1 MKNIKLT
8 YVVIVGLLIYILF
21 LQECGGSKKYFK
33 DIGKE
38 TIDTLKHTTDT
49 IRISHT
55 DTIILPPI
63 IKYVNIAIATP
74 TILYDTIYIQ
84 GQGVLDSIY
93 EYVNPYEDSLLS
105 GTITSTSTG
114 LILSQILEYTPKF
127 PEYIIRIDTV
137 IINNNTVVEKKK
149 IKLFIGGEIG
159 GNESSFSV
167 SPIIDIQTK
176 KGYMYGY
183 RYGLVD
189 KTHNIRFSKVLSFK
203 SKK

>member
-1 MKNIKLT
+1 MI
-8 YVVIVGLLIYILF
+8 IGLLIYILF
-21 LQECGGSKKYFK
+21 LQECGGHKKYSK

-38 TIDTLKHTTDT
+38 TVDTLKHTTDT
-49 IRISHT
+49 IRISYT
-55 DTIILPPI
+55 DTITLPPI
-63 IKYVNIAIATP
+63 IKYVNTIITTP

-84 GQGVLDSIY
+84 GQGVLDSTY
-93 EYVNPYEDSLLS
+93 KYVNPYEDSLLS

-127 PEYIIRIDTV
+127 PKYIIRIDTV
-137 IINNNTVVEKKK
+137 TINNNTVVERKKL
-149 IKLFIGGEIG
+149 KLFIGAEIG
-159 GNESSFSV
+159 GNEKSFNV
-167 SPIIDIQTK
+167 SPILDIQTK